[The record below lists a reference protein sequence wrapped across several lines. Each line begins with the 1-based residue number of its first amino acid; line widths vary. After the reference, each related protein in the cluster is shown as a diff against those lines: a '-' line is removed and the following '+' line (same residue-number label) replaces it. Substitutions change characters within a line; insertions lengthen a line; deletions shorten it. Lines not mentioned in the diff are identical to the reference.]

1 MDNYRL
7 IEVAKERAVERANS
21 NTVTYENYDKVGKV
35 EVTPNQQVYMSG
47 YTDYHFESK

>member
-7 IEVAKERAVERANS
+7 IEDANS